1 MSDDELRASLD
12 KMRADGVADVAV
24 KTFAHYFEL
33 LRDGDAGE
41 LPESDIE
48 PVDELPDADEL
59 PDDERGA
66 RDALERTVVV
76 KLNGGL
82 GTSMGMTAPKSL
94 LEVKQ
99 GLTFLD
105 IVVRQILHLRERT
118 GARLPLVLMN
128 SFATRD
134 ASLEALSAYPELAVD
149 GVPADF
155 VQSKVPKLAADDLAP
170 IEWPDDAGL
179 EWAPPGHGDL
189 YPSLLSSG
197 MLDALL
203 HEGYE
208 YAFVAN
214 VDNLG
219 AVMDERILAW
229 FAREQIPFLMEVAD
243 RTPADRK
250 GGHLARRGGRGGPT
264 LVLREIAQT
273 PDDDVDAFQDI
284 ERHRFFNT
292 NTLWMNLRALRTVLD
307 ERDGVLG
314 LPMIV
319 NRKTVDPGDP
329 DSPAVLQLETAM
341 GAAIDVFE
349 GAQAIRV
356 PRERFAPVKTTND
369 LLALRSDAYELHDD
383 GRIVV
388 ADGRSGAP
396 LVELDPDHFKLVR
409 DFDERFSAGAP
420 SLVECERLT
429 VRGDVAFGAG
439 RRRARGGRGRARRGR
454 GSAGS
459 PTGRCSRAE
468 PRTGTRGATVG
479 TVCGTTSSQRPARA
493 DPPSCVSS

>member
-1 MSDDELRASLD
+1 VTDDELRQGLA
-12 KMRADGVADVAV
+12 KMRADGVSDVGV
-24 KTFAHYFEL
+24 KTFAHYFER
-33 LRDGDAGE
+33 LRAGDAGE
-41 LPESDIE
+41 LAESEIE

-59 PDDERGA
+59 AADEDGA
-66 RDALERTVVV
+66 RDALKRTVVV

-105 IVVRQILHLRERT
+105 IVVRQILHLRQRT
-118 GARLPLVLMN
+118 DGRLPLVLMN

-134 ASLEALSAYPELAVD
+134 ASLEALAAYPELAVD
-149 GVPADF
+149 GVPGDF
-155 VQSKVPKLAADDLAP
+155 VQSKVPKLAAADLAP
-170 IEWPDDAGL
+170 IEWPDDPSL

-189 YPSLLSSG
+189 YPSLLGSS

-203 HEGYE
+203 DGGYE

-229 FAREQIPFLMEVAD
+229 FARERIPFLMEVAD

-250 GGHLARRGGRGGPT
+250 GGHLARRPDGG

-273 PDDDVDAFQDI
+273 PDGDVDAFQDI

-292 NTLWMNLRALRTVLD
+292 NTLWMNLGALRTVLD

-319 NRKTVDPGDP
+319 NRKTVDSGDA

-341 GAAIDVFE
+341 GAAIDVFD

-388 ADGRSGAP
+388 AQGRSGAP

-409 DFDERFSAGAP
+409 DFDARFSAGAP
-420 SLVECERLT
+420 SLVACERLT
-429 VRGDVAFGAG
+429 VRGDVAFGADVVVRG
-439 RRRARGGRGRARRGR
+439 EVEVEHAGEGQRRI
-454 GSAGS
+454 
-459 PTGRCSRAE
+459 PD
-468 PRTGTRGATVG
+468 G
-479 TVCGTTSSQRPARA
+479 TVLEG
-493 DPPSCVSS
+493 

>member
-1 MSDDELRASLD
+1 
-12 KMRADGVADVAV
+12 MRDDGVSDVGVA
-24 KTFAHYFEL
+24 TFAHYFER
-33 LRDGDAGE
+33 LRAGDAGT
-41 LPESDIE
+41 LAESEIE

-59 PDDERGA
+59 PVDEAGA

-82 GTSMGMTAPKSL
+82 GTSMGMTEPKSL
-94 LEVKQ
+94 LEVKD

-105 IVVRQILHLRERT
+105 VVVRQILDLRRRT
-118 GARLPLVLMN
+118 GARLPLVVMN
-128 SFATRD
+128 SFATRE
-134 ASLEALSAYPELAVD
+134 ASLRALAAHDDLAVD
-149 GVPADF
+149 GIPADF
-155 VQSKVPKLAADDLAP
+155 VQSKVPKLLADGLAP
-170 IEWPDDAGL
+170 ARWPDDPAL

-203 HEGYE
+203 DGGYA

-229 FAREQIPFLMEVAD
+229 LARERIPFLMEAAD

-250 GGHLARRGGRGGPT
+250 GGHLARRLGGTGLG

-273 PDDDVDAFQDI
+273 PDADVDAFQDV

-292 NTLWMNLRALRTVLD
+292 NTLWIDLRALRAVLA

-319 NRKTVDPGDP
+319 NRKTVDPGDA

-341 GAAIDVFE
+341 GAAIDVFD
-349 GAQAIRV
+349 GARAIRV

-388 ADGRSGAP
+388 AGGRTGAP
-396 LVELDPDHFKLVR
+396 LVDLDTRHFKLVR
-409 DFDERFSAGAP
+409 DFDARFAAGAP
-420 SLVECERLT
+420 SLVACERLT

-439 RRRARGGRGRARRGR
+439 VVV
-454 GSAGS
+454 
-459 PTGRCSRAE
+459 
-468 PRTGTRGATVG
+468 RGAVVVEHEGEGQRRIADG
-479 TVCGTTSSQRPARA
+479 TVLEG
-493 DPPSCVSS
+493 